1 VPQDIDFHIP
11 FPARR
16 STDGDRAVADH
27 LDWPRALSMITTEE
41 AARRHAR
48 GNYADLATYFYPAAT
63 GPDLDLGVDLMSWFF
78 LYDDLFDGLTGK
90 DPVEAARLVGAVTA
104 VFDAPLDAAAPLIS
118 RGLAD
123 LWRRTCEGMS
133 ADFQVRAARH
143 WRDYLNGYVDEAEG
157 RAVAG
162 AQDSDTYFAIR
173 RRTIGVLPTVDMA
186 ERTSHCEVPKR
197 MYESAPMAA
206 MLRIAIEV
214 NVLFNDIASLEKEIA
229 VGDPNNMVLILM
241 RENGWTSERSIAHM
255 QSEVRTRIEE
265 FLLLETVL
273 PGVYDSLGLDAD
285 ERDRT
290 DRFRVD
296 GLRTVIRGSHD
307 WHRSSG
313 RYDAEFARSVGRQ
326 AYLEDLGIPSGNSA
340 AQAARKVAHG

>member
-1 VPQDIDFHIP
+1 VPQDTHFHIP

-16 STDGDRAVADH
+16 SPDADRAVADH
-27 LDWPRALSMITTEE
+27 LDWPRALTMITTDE
-41 AARRHAR
+41 AARRHAK

-63 GPDLDLGVDLMSWFF
+63 GQDLDLGVDLMSWFF
-78 LYDDLFDGLTGK
+78 LYDDLFDGPAGK

-104 VFDAPLDAAAPLIS
+104 VFDEPLDASAPLIS

-123 LWRRTCEGMS
+123 LWRRTCAGMS
-133 ADFQVRAARH
+133 ADYRVRAARH
-143 WRDYLNGYVDEAEG
+143 WRDYLNGYVDEAAG
-157 RAVAG
+157 RG
-162 AQDSDTYFAIR
+162 ATGAHDSDTYLAIR

-197 MYESAPMAA
+197 MYESATMSA
-206 MLRIAIEV
+206 MLRIVIDV

-241 RENGWTSERSIAHM
+241 RENGWTRERSIAHM
-255 QSEVRTRIEE
+255 RNEVRTRIDQ

-290 DRFRVD
+290 DRFRAD

-313 RYDAEFARSVGRQ
+313 RYDAEFADAVGRQ
-326 AYLEDLGIPSGNSA
+326 AFLEDLGVRS
-340 AQAARKVAHG
+340 